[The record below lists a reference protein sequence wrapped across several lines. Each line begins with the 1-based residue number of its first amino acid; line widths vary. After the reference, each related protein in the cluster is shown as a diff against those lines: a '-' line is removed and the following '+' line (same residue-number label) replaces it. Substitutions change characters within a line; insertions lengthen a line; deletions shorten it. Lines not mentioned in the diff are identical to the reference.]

1 MAAPF
6 PIRIRGDAY
15 RNQNSQRSP
24 GLSRDRLNTR
34 QFICSLLALG
44 VAVGVYFLLRPL
56 LGTEEVGWVCILAAA
71 PFAACGFFSYH
82 SMTAEQ
88 LFWAWCKS
96 ELLSPKRLV
105 YRYNSYYYD
114 AIQGG
119 MRMKKPKQKKRS
131 RKERRH

>member
-1 MAAPF
+1 MFVA
-6 PIRIRGDAY
+6 
-15 RNQNSQRSP
+15 
-24 GLSRDRLNTR
+24 
-34 QFICSLLALG
+34 LLALG